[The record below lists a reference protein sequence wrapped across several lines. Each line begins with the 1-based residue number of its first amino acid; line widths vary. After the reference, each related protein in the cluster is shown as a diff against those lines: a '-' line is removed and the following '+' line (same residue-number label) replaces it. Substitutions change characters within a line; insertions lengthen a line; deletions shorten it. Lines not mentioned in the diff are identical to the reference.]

1 MWKHFQ
7 GRSPWRL
14 WSLYKRTWQLL
25 NWHWEWLNKSDV
37 FWWENQI
44 YLNTECWR
52 HPAFLGKGRYLTFL
66 KAGWRDMASS
76 NRGEEEIWLLW
87 RRRGKELWYACAEGG
102 GNSDISRQWLKRG
115 SQLWLILLNCLEEDC
130 RRVRLYNC
138 ISWIW
143 DLLFTNRVEQ
153 FLTVSNNIY
162 VILFMVDYCIKFIA
176 LTNFLHL

>member
-76 NRGEEEIWLLW
+76 KQG
-87 RRRGKELWYACAEGG
+87 RRRNLASLKKKRKGALICLCGGWRKFWHFMAMVEKGFSTVVNSVKLSWGGLQEG
-102 GNSDISRQWLKRG
+102 SAV
-115 SQLWLILLNCLEEDC
+115 QLHLLNMGFVVHEQSGA
-130 RRVRLYNC
+130 VFNC
-138 ISWIW
+138 
-143 DLLFTNRVEQ
+143 VQ
-153 FLTVSNNIY
+153 
-162 VILFMVDYCIKFIA
+162 
-176 LTNFLHL
+176 